1 MLNTINLL
9 RSVADQTKNAVDLRT
24 LSCLWEALH
33 SYVQNQI
40 RHNKPVRIPNLA
52 DVTTRTV
59 ELAGFAKV
67 EAHTFLLSQAF
78 VAAYNLLDRR
88 PKTSQLVAEP
98 LPIDMRHLTQLTI
111 ERLGEIISRA
121 AVESALAAII
131 DAIGTACADE
141 KRGTIMI
148 DFGFGRLLCENR
160 SVEFLFSKEAM
171 PAAAAPSDAPAA
183 ETPAAAPV
191 TPPSLT
197 TAATTAPAAA
207 ASPPPTRRQELLRL
221 RDEAEGLGFNASDV
235 PGLPPRSMRRQRER
249 TPFDGVERA
258 PLQRSGSLSSTTRSL
273 TRVTSEDCLHS
284 HSRQIELK
292 RAREQRERERNHR
305 IDGVLLE
312 KVRGELVELA
322 EQRKAKRESVRRLVE
337 EQRRQQADKVRRDA
351 EARRPF
357 RLSYFPFRTEE
368 QSKEQARSVNA
379 EQKARLDAQIR
390 ERSQVRALTHSV
402 AQIQMA
408 DEMAAARDSVCSSF
422 DETTRREQAA
432 EATRAAVETTL
443 TSAYSRYERYLNE
456 RRSELERVRADSAT
470 LEQRAGEEQSLKR
483 EEQRRKVGEMQ
494 AYLERQM
501 ADRAQRNKVAHAE
514 RISPGPAPTLSR
526 DASAL
531 SLSGFGDSPVAARAA
546 LKKSLEDQV
555 AQKLSDR
562 GLSRQATLRGEL
574 AKLDELAVEI
584 ADDKARKREARR
596 QQIASLR
603 SEWQRQNSMKGLVED
618 ISSAHF
624 APTSVKADL

>member
-1 MLNTINLL
+1 
-9 RSVADQTKNAVDLRT
+9 
-24 LSCLWEALH
+24 
-33 SYVQNQI
+33 
-40 RHNKPVRIPNLA
+40 
-52 DVTTRTV
+52 
-59 ELAGFAKV
+59 
-67 EAHTFLLSQAF
+67 
-78 VAAYNLLDRR
+78 
-88 PKTSQLVAEP
+88 
-98 LPIDMRHLTQLTI
+98 
-111 ERLGEIISRA
+111 
-121 AVESALAAII
+121 
-131 DAIGTACADE
+131 
-141 KRGTIMI
+141 
-148 DFGFGRLLCENR
+148 
-160 SVEFLFSKEAM
+160 
-171 PAAAAPSDAPAA
+171 
-183 ETPAAAPV
+183 
-191 TPPSLT
+191 
-197 TAATTAPAAA
+197 
-207 ASPPPTRRQELLRL
+207 
-221 RDEAEGLGFNASDV
+221 
-235 PGLPPRSMRRQRER
+235 
-249 TPFDGVERA
+249 
-258 PLQRSGSLSSTTRSL
+258 
-273 TRVTSEDCLHS
+273 
-284 HSRQIELK
+284 
-292 RAREQRERERNHR
+292 
-305 IDGVLLE
+305 
-312 KVRGELVELA
+312 
-322 EQRKAKRESVRRLVE
+322 
-337 EQRRQQADKVRRDA
+337 VRRDA

-624 APTSVKADL
+624 APASVKADL